1 MTGQVTV
8 EQGMSGG
15 IIPEPTLSGTVNI
28 QRVEV
33 SSDSYDALRDKP
45 QINNVTLAGNKTSEQ
60 LGLASASD
68 LAEEIETRTTAD
80 TSLNTE
86 INIQKARIDN
96 IIALPSGSTAL
107 DAEVIDIRVGADG
120 FTYESAGDAVRAQG
134 IPVIFNVWHELT
146 GYYSGALVFHEGKLY
161 RNKTDSMVIS
171 PTWQGS
177 SVWEETSLS
186 AILPY
191 IVTSIAPLHNSSDSY
206 HVGDFCIKDYK
217 LYKCIAD
224 NQGTWSSADWE
235 RADIAIDMVQ
245 NVVAR
250 IEEELTEDMDNA
262 LALGT
267 ASGSIASFTDGS
279 TLPMKKLEVDIEPVQ
294 DLHGYDNPWVGGSGK
309 NKLNP
314 DKVTKTSAT
323 MWKWYVSDGFLLKA
337 NTKYTLSNF
346 TPNTNIQMYIMDS
359 TGSTVLSSSNN
370 LTSYTPTED
379 TAVIFQAYKSDNIPD
394 GAIFQLEIGDKTA
407 YEPYS
412 NICPISG
419 WDECKVTRDGKNL
432 LDLALFNNTTYFTVN
447 ADGSITQLQN
457 DGRNEASMSTLFLKK
472 GTYTFSRSQAVGLFY
487 IYSMHNGVVKW
498 YVNNGSGT
506 SRSFTLDNDDEL
518 YIKVSVGGTSGS
530 YPFTANYMIEKG
542 NEATTFEKFNG
553 TTYTIDLDGTR
564 YGGTLDVVSGV
575 LTVDRAIATYD
586 GSSDENWSYS
596 STYNRVIISVSGA
609 KVPSAGGIEDI
620 QSNMLHTSGRKED
633 YGAYISPQS
642 TLIVFAPSNIT
653 TAEGWKT
660 WLSSNNVQVVYKLAT
675 PQTIQLTPTEVKS
688 LLATNNVFADTGD
701 ILDATYVRNANITIN
716 DLIRRIE
723 ALENA

>member
-15 IIPEPTLSGTVNI
+15 IIPEPTLEGTVNI

-68 LAEEIETRTTAD
+68 LAEEIETRETAD

-96 IIALPSGSTAL
+96 LIALPSGSTAL

-186 AILPY
+186 AILPN
-191 IVTSIAPLHNSSDSY
+191 IVTNIAPLHNATDSY

-217 LYKCIAD
+217 LYKCIED

-267 ASGSIASFTDGS
+267 ASGSIATFTDGS
-279 TLPMKKLEVDIEPVQ
+279 TLPMRKLEVEIEPVQ
-294 DLHGYDNPWVGGSGK
+294 SGSGE
-309 NKLNP
+309 P
-314 DKVTKTSAT
+314 S
-323 MWKWYVSDGFLLKA
+323 
-337 NTKYTLSNF
+337 
-346 TPNTNIQMYIMDS
+346 PTN
-359 TGSTVLSSSNN
+359 VR
-370 LTSYTPTED
+370 
-379 TAVIFQAYKSDNIPD
+379 
-394 GAIFQLEIGDKTA
+394 
-407 YEPYS
+407 
-412 NICPISG
+412 PISG
-419 WDECKVTRDGKNL
+419 WDECNVTVAD
-432 LDLALFNNTTYFTVN
+432 DVDDSTVEN
-447 ADGSITQLQN
+447 
-457 DGRNEASMSTLFLKK
+457 
-472 GTYTFSRSQAVGLFY
+472 V
-487 IYSMHNGVVKW
+487 
-498 YVNNGSGT
+498 
-506 SRSFTLDNDDEL
+506 
-518 YIKVSVGGTSGS
+518 
-530 YPFTANYMIEKG
+530 
-542 NEATTFEKFNG
+542 
-553 TTYTIDLDGTR
+553 YTIDLDGTR

-586 GSSDENWSYS
+586 GSETWQMSSGTGYYQFNKNQTDALNSVKAICDKFEKISTTERSQKSGLVSYASDKLMRFSLTTDFGI
-596 STYNRVIISVSGA
+596 STV
-609 KVPSAGGIEDI
+609 E
-620 QSNMLHTSGRKED
+620 Q
-633 YGAYISPQS
+633 
-642 TLIVFAPSNIT
+642 
-653 TAEGWKT
+653 WKT
-660 WLSSNNVQVVYKLAT
+660 WLASNNVQVCYELAT